1 MPHLQDSRPC
11 LNDQTKWSMSGTSRL
26 ESGMRVIPNRKPEGK
41 TASGENTVALRLNQA
56 GLFESQRSAIHSH
69 IHISWL
75 GQDVDEYSAA
85 FPGNCCYVGQ
95 ENENL
100 LAHKPFHTDRIRT

>member
-1 MPHLQDSRPC
+1 MC
-11 LNDQTKWSMSGTSRL
+11 
-26 ESGMRVIPNRKPEGK
+26 VIQNRKPEGI
-41 TASGENTVALRLNQA
+41 TASGENAVALRLNQA

-69 IHISWL
+69 IYISWL
-75 GQDVDEYSAA
+75 GQNVDGYLAA

-100 LAHKPFHTDRIRT
+100 LAHKPLHTNRTRT